1 MYNLRNQRVSEDIR
15 FFILE
20 SECIV
25 QNIFALTLIRI
36 AERIYV
42 FLNFEQVYRK
52 IKSSSNKHS

>member
-1 MYNLRNQRVSEDIR
+1 MYILRNQRVSEDIR

-42 FLNFEQVYRK
+42 FLNFEQV
-52 IKSSSNKHS
+52 